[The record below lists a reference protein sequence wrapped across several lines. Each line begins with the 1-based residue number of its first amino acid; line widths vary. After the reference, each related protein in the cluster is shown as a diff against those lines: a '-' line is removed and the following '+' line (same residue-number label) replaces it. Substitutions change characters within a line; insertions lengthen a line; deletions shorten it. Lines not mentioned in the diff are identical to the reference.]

1 MRRAPR
7 AAGDARACAG
17 RDAHIPADG
26 GAKRGPAVTTS
37 EHQTGDPAAKAPT
50 GQAVWLRDLLLI
62 ALTFASGAVDA
73 ISYFGLRKTFS
84 AFMTGNIV
92 FLGFGIANIKG
103 PALLPVICALSAFAV
118 GSYLGLRISMLRSQE
133 SGWWPRKISV
143 LLTVT
148 AMSEAAF
155 VGMWVA
161 TNGQPSAAITDVLIV
176 LYSLGMGMQTAAV
189 RSLGV
194 QGVFTTAGTFTLVAL
209 TSTFAGSRS
218 NSRDAAPGRRSRR
231 VGHGSRG
238 RRSTLPARAHLR
250 ARPATRCHFRRDPAW
265 GGSSI
270 TTAYRL
276 VSNRSWTPL
285 RTWRSVEGEGAQP

>member
-1 MRRAPR
+1 M
-7 AAGDARACAG
+7 
-17 RDAHIPADG
+17 PADV
-26 GAKRGPAVTTS
+26 GAIRGPAVTTS
-37 EHQTGDPAAKAPT
+37 ERQTGDPAAKAPA

-73 ISYFGLRKTFS
+73 ISYFGLGKTFS

-143 LLTVT
+143 VLTVT

-155 VGMWVA
+155 VCVWVA

-209 TSTFAGSRS
+209 TGTFAGSRS
-218 NSRDAAPGRRSRR
+218 KAEMPRLAGVLVGLVTGAVGGGLLFLHARTYAPA
-231 VGHGSRG
+231 
-238 RRSTLPARAHLR
+238 LPLAVTSAVILLGWVLDNHRI
-250 ARPATRCHFRRDPAW
+250 
-265 GGSSI
+265 SI
-270 TTAYRL
+270 
-276 VSNRSWTPL
+276 
-285 RTWRSVEGEGAQP
+285 GQ

>member
-1 MRRAPR
+1 M
-7 AAGDARACAG
+7 
-17 RDAHIPADG
+17 
-26 GAKRGPAVTTS
+26 
-37 EHQTGDPAAKAPT
+37 
-50 GQAVWLRDLLLI
+50 LLI

-73 ISYFGLRKTFS
+73 ISYFGLGKTFS

-92 FLGFGIANIKG
+92 FLGFGIANING

-133 SGWWPRKISV
+133 SGWWPRKMSV

-155 VGMWVA
+155 VGVWVA

-176 LYSLGMGMQTAAV
+176 VYSLGMGMQTAAV

-194 QGVFTTAGTFTLVAL
+194 QGVFTTAGTFTLIAL

-218 NSRDAAPGRRSRR
+218 KAEMPRLAGVLVGLVTGAVGGGLLFLHARTYAPA
-231 VGHGSRG
+231 
-238 RRSTLPARAHLR
+238 LPLAVTSAVILMGWVLDNHRL
-250 ARPATRCHFRRDPAW
+250 
-265 GGSSI
+265 SI
-270 TTAYRL
+270 
-276 VSNRSWTPL
+276 
-285 RTWRSVEGEGAQP
+285 GQ

>member
-1 MRRAPR
+1 MV
-7 AAGDARACAG
+7 ARF
-17 RDAHIPADG
+17 
-26 GAKRGPAVTTS
+26 V
-37 EHQTGDPAAKAPT
+37 
-50 GQAVWLRDLLLI
+50 LI

-73 ISYFGLRKTFS
+73 ISYFGLGKTFS

-133 SGWWPRKISV
+133 SGWWPRKMSV

-155 VGMWVA
+155 VGVWVA

-209 TSTFAGSRS
+209 TSTFAGCRS
-218 NSRDAAPGRRSRR
+218 KAEMPRLAGVLVGLVAGAVGGGLLFLHARTYAPA
-231 VGHGSRG
+231 
-238 RRSTLPARAHLR
+238 LPLAVTSAVILMGWVLDNHRL
-250 ARPATRCHFRRDPAW
+250 
-265 GGSSI
+265 SI
-270 TTAYRL
+270 
-276 VSNRSWTPL
+276 
-285 RTWRSVEGEGAQP
+285 GQ